1 MPCSEARMNANRINA
16 QRSTGPKTD
25 EGKEASRR
33 NSFKHGL
40 TGAGVVTPVE
50 DEAEIAAL
58 AHGLEAEFSTP
69 GSTSGR
75 VLARLAATLSVRFE
89 RGVRHEAAATAER
102 VRTAVDVFDETRQ
115 TDAEQILAMIA
126 ENPATNARRLR
137 RTPEGIDLMVE
148 VLTDL
153 RFAAD
158 EDNGAAWSADLAE
171 RFDHLTGRRL
181 EAVTPSPCQT
191 MTGLLLH
198 ADPAQLDPD
207 VTLDELH
214 AYVSGQIVALIDAEL
229 ADLAEIRADLDLDAI
244 AASRAQAGARAEVGD
259 DPACLRARKYAESTQ
274 RALLRTL
281 ADLRRLRPKATDPTS
296 ARRSGPSLGSF
307 LPAPPI
313 PPQTTPKSTITH
325 PRSTPNPSQPTLIT
339 PNHAGPTP

>member
-25 EGKEASRR
+25 EGKENSRR
-33 NSFKHGL
+33 NSLKHGL
-40 TGAGVVTPVE
+40 TGAGVVVHAE

-115 TDAEQILAMIA
+115 SDAEQILATIA
-126 ENPATNARRLR
+126 EHPTTNARRLR

-158 EDNGAAWSADLAE
+158 EDNGAAWSADLAT
-171 RFDHLTGRRL
+171 RFDRLTGRRL

-191 MTGLLLH
+191 MTALLLH
-198 ADPAQLDPD
+198 ADAAQLDPD
-207 VTLDELH
+207 VTMDELH
-214 AYVSGQIVALIDAEL
+214 AYVSDQIVALIDAEL

-281 ADLRRLRPKATDPTS
+281 ADLRHLRPKATDS
-296 ARRSGPSLGSF
+296 AAARRSGPSLGSF
-307 LPAPPI
+307 LPAAASP
-313 PPQTTPKSTITH
+313 
-325 PRSTPNPSQPTLIT
+325 PRSANPSTHVHPNLAPTPSQPTLIT
-339 PNHAGPTP
+339 PNHAGSTP

>member
-1 MPCSEARMNANRINA
+1 MPSSDARTQANRINA
-16 QRSTGPKTD
+16 QRSTGPRTD

-69 GSTSGR
+69 GSISGR
-75 VLARLAATLSVRFE
+75 VLARLAATLTVRFE

-115 TDAEQILAMIA
+115 SDAEVLLATIA
-126 ENPATNARRLR
+126 EHPTTNARRLR
-137 RTPEGIDLMVE
+137 RTPEGIDLLIDT
-148 VLTDL
+148 LTDL
-153 RFAAD
+153 RSAAD
-158 EDNGAAWSADLAE
+158 EDDGAAWSADLAE

-181 EAVTPSPCQT
+181 EAVTMSECQRLT
-191 MTGLLLH
+191 SVLLH
-198 ADPAQLDPD
+198 ADAAQLDPD

-214 AYVSGQIVALIDAEL
+214 AYVSDQIVALIDAEL

-244 AASRAQAGARAEVGD
+244 TASRAQAGARAEVGD

-274 RALLRTL
+274 RALIRTL
-281 ADLRRLRPKATDPTS
+281 GDLRRLRPQAESTAST
-296 ARRSGPSLGSF
+296 RRSGPSLASFFPPATNPAHRANGS
-307 LPAPPI
+307 
-313 PPQTTPKSTITH
+313 TH
-325 PRSTPNPSQPTLIT
+325 PHTTSASSPSAVTSTTSNHPGSTP
-339 PNHAGPTP
+339 